1 MKEIFL
7 HSFLLK
13 FSNRFDKAE
22 EEKFIKYLLALA
34 YIPQKDVINTFE
46 TLQEIG
52 LTMVQG
58 WLLNKRMVMS
68 VLDCVGVYDRFEDL
82 CLGRLRRNGQ
92 RSSAIFPMKIWN
104 WSTNLSDF
112 ENLSLINT
120 CIQQWDEL
128 FRVNS
133 LGID

>member
-1 MKEIFL
+1 
-7 HSFLLK
+7 
-13 FSNRFDKAE
+13 
-22 EEKFIKYLLALA
+22 
-34 YIPQKDVINTFE
+34 
-46 TLQEIG
+46 
-52 LTMVQG
+52 
-58 WLLNKRMVMS
+58 MS

-104 WSTNLSDF
+104 WSANLSDF

-120 CIQQWDEL
+120 SIQQWDEL

-133 LGID
+133 PWID